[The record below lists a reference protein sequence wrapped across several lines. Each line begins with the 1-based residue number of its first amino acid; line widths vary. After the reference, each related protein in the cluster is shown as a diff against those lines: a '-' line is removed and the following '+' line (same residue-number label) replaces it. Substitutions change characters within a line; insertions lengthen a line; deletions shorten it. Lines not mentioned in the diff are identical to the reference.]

1 MGMVWPFGE
10 ERFCNLEGRYLHLVS
25 DNKHRAGTG
34 TAGTSGTDYE
44 ASICFLGVYGTVYV
58 RDGEALPSS
67 VSLKQGENLTVVVP
81 NIYSFYPI
89 GNSLN
94 INLRQGSESQ
104 PFVTFIEG
112 SSST

>member
-25 DNKHRAGTG
+25 DNKHRI
-34 TAGTSGTDYE
+34 GTDYE
-44 ASICFLGVYGTVYV
+44 VSICFLGVYGTVYV
-58 RDGEALPSS
+58 RDGEALPNS
-67 VSLKQGENLTVVVP
+67 VSLKQGENLTISVP

-94 INLRQGSESQ
+94 INLR
-104 PFVTFIEG
+104 
-112 SSST
+112 